1 MQILNSIFSPYTW
14 YPHRLM
20 LPPTGVGR
28 KASVDFVAAPG
39 EGLSWEIKYPSKPL
53 ATIASVD
60 GFSIFF
66 KSHSHSMFVLS
77 VMDRMLEESYP

>member
-1 MQILNSIFSPYTW
+1 
-14 YPHRLM
+14 M